1 MTLFNYISENLDTIK
16 KEIRIGLISSS
27 TLKHWQMYARY
38 DYYKRIG
45 NKTTDALDFACIDCG
60 ITNRSWG
67 WVIKKRMENEL

>member
-1 MTLFNYISENLDTIK
+1 
-16 KEIRIGLISSS
+16 
-27 TLKHWQMYARY
+27 MYARY